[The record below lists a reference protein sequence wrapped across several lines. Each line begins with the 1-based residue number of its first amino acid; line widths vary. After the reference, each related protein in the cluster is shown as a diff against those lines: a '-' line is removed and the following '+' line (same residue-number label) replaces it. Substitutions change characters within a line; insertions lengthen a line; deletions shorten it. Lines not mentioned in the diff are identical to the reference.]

1 MEKKIGISVVVPVMN
16 EEDNIQPFYDA
27 LMEVLPTLDTSYEII
42 YIDDGST
49 DSSLHLLHELEN
61 KHKHIRVYAFRRNLG
76 KSDALMYGFMQA
88 KGDLIYTLD
97 ADLQD
102 RPSEMPKLL
111 AKVKDEGAEVVTGWK
126 KDRKDKSYMV
136 FISHFFNGMVN
147 RMFNMHI
154 HDYNCGFKLYTSE
167 AAKSLRLY
175 GGLYRFIP
183 LLAAKAGFKVAEVP
197 VEHAPR
203 LRGKSKYGFSKLWK
217 NIPDMFTMLFLVKFE
232 KRPLHF
238 FGVIGGAFLLIG
250 CIMLGYLSI
259 IHFMGESIGRRPLL
273 IFGMLFMVSGF
284 QIFFTGFLADLMIH
298 ISEENTMLTIE
309 RKQYPIKYVSK
320 KG

>member
-1 MEKKIGISVVVPVMN
+1 MISVVVPVMN
-16 EEDNIQPFYDA
+16 EEENILPFYEA
-27 LMEVLPTLDTSYEII
+27 LMEVLPTLDKNYEII

-49 DSSLHLLHELEN
+49 DSSLRLLHELEE
-61 KHKHIRVYAFRRNLG
+61 KHPYIQVYSFRRNLG

-102 RPSEMPKLL
+102 KPSEMPKLL

-126 KDRKDKSYMV
+126 KDRKDKPYMV
-136 FISHFFNGMVN
+136 IISRFFNGLVN
-147 RMFNMHI
+147 SMFNMKI

-183 LLAAKAGFKVAEVP
+183 LLAAKAGFKVVEVP
-197 VEHAPR
+197 VEHAKR
-203 LRGKSKYGFSKLWK
+203 LHGKSKYGFSKLWK
-217 NIPDMFTMLFLVKFE
+217 NIPDIFTMLFLVKYN

-238 FGVIGGAFLLIG
+238 FGVLGGAFLFIG
-250 CIMLGYLSI
+250 TIMLSYLSI
-259 IHFMGESIGRRPLL
+259 IHMFGVSIGQRPLL
-273 IFGMLFMVSGF
+273 IFGMLFMISGF

-298 ISEENTMLTIE
+298 ISEENTMLNVE
-309 RKQYPIKYVSK
+309 RKPYPVKYSSK
-320 KG
+320 NS

>member
-1 MEKKIGISVVVPVMN
+1 MISVVVPVMN
-16 EEDNIQPFYDA
+16 EEENIAPFYDA
-27 LMEVLPTLDTSYEII
+27 LMDVLPMLDKSYEVIF
-42 YIDDGST
+42 IDDGST
-49 DSSLHLLHELEN
+49 DSSLKLLHELEES
-61 KHKHIRVYAFRRNLG
+61 HAHIRVFAFRRNLG
-76 KSDALMYGFMQA
+76 KSDALMYGFLQA

-102 RPSEMPKLL
+102 KPSEMPKLL

-136 FISHFFNGMVN
+136 VISRFFNGMVN
-147 RMFNMHI
+147 MMFNMKI

-203 LRGKSKYGFSKLWK
+203 LYGKSKYGFSKLWK
-217 NIPDMFTMLFLVKFE
+217 NIPDMFTMLFLVKYN

-250 CIMLGYLSI
+250 TIMLGYLSI
-259 IHFMGESIGRRPLL
+259 LHFFGQSINRRPLL
-273 IFGMLFMVSGF
+273 IFGMLFMISGF

-298 ISEENTMLTIE
+298 ISEENNMLYVD
-309 RKQYPIKYVSK
+309 RKQYPIKYSSK
-320 KG
+320 NS